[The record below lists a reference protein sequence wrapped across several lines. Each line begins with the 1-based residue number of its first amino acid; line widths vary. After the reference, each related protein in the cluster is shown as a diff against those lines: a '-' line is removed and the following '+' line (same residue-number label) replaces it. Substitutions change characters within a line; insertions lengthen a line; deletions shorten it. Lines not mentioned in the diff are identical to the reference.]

1 MREGNVLS
9 RVCLLVCL
17 FTGGPTI
24 QDPGHTPSLH
34 GPSTRFHFR
43 RYRGTPLLSWSILFS
58 FSCSF
63 EKAKFEQE
71 CIPIGCVPAA
81 RRPYAGVCFPGGCL
95 LRGGLLH
102 EGVSVP
108 RGVCS
113 GGCLFWGC
121 LFQGGS
127 AGDTP
132 PWTESQTPVKTLPWP
147 NFVAA
152 GKNQFGD
159 PV

>member
-24 QDPGHTPSLH
+24 QDPGPTPSLH

-71 CIPIGCVPAA
+71 CIPVGCVPAA
-81 RRPYAGVCFPGGCL
+81 RRPYAGVCFPGGVVPGPGVGCMSGPGVGCL
-95 LRGGLLH
+95 PGPGVGCLPGPGVSASSRGGLPCL
-102 EGVSVP
+102 
-108 RGVCS
+108 
-113 GGCLFWGC
+113 GGYGIP
-121 LFQGGS
+121 
-127 AGDTP
+127 AY
-132 PWTESQTPVKTLPWP
+132 TEADTLPAHLWT
-147 NFVAA
+147 
-152 GKNQFGD
+152 D
-159 PV
+159 THL